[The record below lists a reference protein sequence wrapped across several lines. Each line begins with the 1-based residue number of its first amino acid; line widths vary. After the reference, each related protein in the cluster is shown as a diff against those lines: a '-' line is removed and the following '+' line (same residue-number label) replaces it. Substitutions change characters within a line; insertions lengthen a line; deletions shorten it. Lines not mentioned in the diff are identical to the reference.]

1 MRSSAKKGSQ
11 RRTITNITELYKNDQ
26 INLNVLTLTL
36 VSRPPAR
43 QTHKRRKCH
52 EAVPYLFWQALT
64 SYGEAGPQVCWEGNL
79 KANYNVDCPGGNSE
93 ASGRCL
99 FFLDQVRWKF
109 FYSSNSCRK
118 IWPWLGSRQ
127 VSMDCI
133 YPMWDWNVTCYILYL
148 GKCKL
153 IGSLPCL
160 KCLSQLWHE
169 TLTSSAECN
178 LFLHRRKEKWKKKF
192 PKSRLV
198 KHRVTHNADWNK
210 ANCGQDKV

>member
-1 MRSSAKKGSQ
+1 MPWSVSIFVLASFDIMWGSGPSILLRGQ
-11 RRTITNITELYKNDQ
+11 FEGKLQ
-26 INLNVLTLTL
+26 CWL
-36 VSRPPAR
+36 PWG
-43 QTHKRRKCH
+43 Q
-52 EAVPYLFWQALT
+52 FWGKWAI
-64 SYGEAGPQVCWEGNL
+64 
-79 KANYNVDCPGGNSE
+79 
-93 ASGRCL
+93 
-99 FFLDQVRWKF
+99 FILDQVRWNF

-118 IWPWLGSRQ
+118 IWPWLWSRQ

>member
-43 QTHKRRKCH
+43 QTHKRRKCR

-64 SYGEAGPQVCWEGNL
+64 SYGEAGPQFCWEGNL

-133 YPMWDWNVTCYILYL
+133 YQMWDWNVTSYILHL
-148 GKCKL
+148 VFGQVQINWISSMFEVFVSTLAWNTDIICRVQSFFTPEEGKVKEE
-153 IGSLPCL
+153 ISEKSTG
-160 KCLSQLWHE
+160 K
-169 TLTSSAECN
+169 TSSHTQC
-178 LFLHRRKEKWKKKF
+178 
-192 PKSRLV
+192 RL
-198 KHRVTHNADWNK
+198 K
-210 ANCGQDKV
+210 QS

>member
-43 QTHKRRKCH
+43 QTHKRRKCR

-64 SYGEAGPQVCWEGNL
+64 SYGEAGPQFCWEGNL

-109 FYSSNSCRK
+109 FYSSNFCRK
-118 IWPWLGSRQ
+118 IWPWLRSRQ

-133 YPMWDWNVTCYILYL
+133 YQMWDWNVTYYILDL
-148 GKCKL
+148 VFGQVQINWISSMFEVFVSTLAWNTDIICRVQSFFTPEEGKVKEE
-153 IGSLPCL
+153 ISERSTG
-160 KCLSQLWHE
+160 K
-169 TLTSSAECN
+169 TSSHTQC
-178 LFLHRRKEKWKKKF
+178 
-192 PKSRLV
+192 RL
-198 KHRVTHNADWNK
+198 K
-210 ANCGQDKV
+210 QS